1 MALRLQ
7 WAERQWAEAE
17 RQNASLEAQIE
28 ALQLEAANRD
38 LCSYLDAAAA
48 HFTLQ
53 EARAQAGAIGATWT
67 GTPLA
72 NDQPVPKWAKRSRLW
87 RPRFRPSSSRSAST
101 AMALEA
107 LCTATRNEQE
117 NQVSELKRQVASLTR
132 DLEAS
137 RQMRHHLVSMNLRQM
152 ERIDELTV
160 LRRQNGEED
169 EEEEDDEP
177 AQEED
182 AEDNGMSFVA
192 PNDYGER

>member
-17 RQNASLEAQIE
+17 RQNASLEAQNE
-28 ALQLEAANRD
+28 ALRLEAANRD

-53 EARAQAGAIGATWT
+53 EARALAGAIGATWT

-72 NDQPVPKWAKRSRLW
+72 NDQPVPEWAERSRLW

-137 RQMRHHLVSMNLRQM
+137 RQMNLQQM

-160 LRRQNGEED
+160 LRRENGEED

-182 AEDNGMSFVA
+182 AEDNGM
-192 PNDYGER
+192 

>member
-72 NDQPVPKWAKRSRLW
+72 NGQPVPEWAERSRLW

-117 NQVSELKRQVASLTR
+117 DQVSELKRQVASLTR

-137 RQMRHHLVSMNLRQM
+137 RQRNLNYALELTELQM

-160 LRRQNGEED
+160 LRRENGEED

-177 AQEED
+177 A
-182 AEDNGMSFVA
+182 
-192 PNDYGER
+192 

>member
-38 LCSYLDAAAA
+38 LAAQGQRDTEFAAA

-53 EARAQAGAIGATWT
+53 EARAQPGAIGATWT

-72 NDQPVPKWAKRSRLW
+72 NGQIPEWAAHSTRWQPC
-87 RPRFRPSSSRSAST
+87 FRPSSSRSAST

-107 LCTATRNEQE
+107 LCTATLHAQGA
-117 NQVSELKRQVASLTR
+117 QVSELKRQVTSLTR

-137 RQMRHHLVSMNLRQM
+137 RQRNSRQAL
-152 ERIDELTV
+152 ELTA
-160 LRRQNGEED
+160 LRRDNDEED
-169 EEEEDDEP
+169 EEEDDETEP
-177 AQEED
+177 E
-182 AEDNGMSFVA
+182 
-192 PNDYGER
+192 